1 MPRFVILR
9 HELPPGHD
17 RGTHFDLMLE
27 VGGVLRTWALPELP
41 EVGKAIEAEALPD
54 HRLAYLEYEGPV
66 SGNRG
71 AVSRVEEG
79 EYEKVEETEAL
90 LRFRLVGK
98 LIVGMLILR
107 RDEKSPA
114 CWTATMS
121 AG

>member
-27 VGGVLRTWALPELP
+27 MGGVLRTWELPELL
-41 EVGKAIEAEALPD
+41 EVGKVIQAKALPD

-71 AVSRVEEG
+71 TVSRIEDG
-79 EYEKVEETEAL
+79 EYDMVEETGASW
-90 LRFRLVGK
+90 RYRLAGK
-98 LIVGMLILR
+98 MINGMLTLW
-107 RDEKSPA
+107 RDEKSPG
-114 CWTATMS
+114 CWIATLS
-121 AG
+121 VE